1 MGDQR
6 LGWSGP
12 QLALGSIKRFVDGDN
27 LTIGDTC
34 FAVFSVEG
42 SFDVRRVEVP
52 GDLGTQRAFELAG
65 VALCDAAPSSK
76 GLAHAVGLPA
86 DSSRHQI
93 AEKLRARG
101 DYDLADCMLY
111 GPWT

>member
-6 LGWSGP
+6 LGWNGP
-12 QLALGSIKRFVDGDN
+12 QLAMGSIKRLVDADN

-34 FAVFSVEG
+34 FAIFGVEG

-52 GDLGTQRAFELAG
+52 GDLGPQRAFELAG
-65 VALCDAAPSSK
+65 VALSNAAP
-76 GLAHAVGLPA
+76 GREDLACAVGLPP

-101 DYDLADCMLY
+101 DYDLADCMLT